1 MKAIDKDRATL
12 KRLVESYGKEDV
24 LKFINEGIEGDSLFP
39 ERLQLVPS
47 EKVETIYYVASED
60 GDVESTRDENE
71 FNTWIERG
79 QFRTTEIYDGIGPSS
94 LGRKVWKDI
103 AAAKVKTI
111 TTRVDVEDVEL

>member
-24 LKFINEGIEGDSLFP
+24 LKFITEGMEDSLFP

-47 EKVETIYYVASED
+47 EKVETIYYVADEA
-60 GDVESTRDENE
+60 GNVEATRDEEE
-71 FNTWIERG
+71 FNVWLERG
-79 QFRTTEIYDGIGPSS
+79 KFKTTEIYDTIGPSS
-94 LGRKVWKDI
+94 LGRKVWKNI

-111 TTRVDVEDVEL
+111 TTRIDVEDVEI